1 MKTIACIYCEGND
14 TKLAVVSQDK
24 NGNRLK
30 IISTASVDVVSNKSN
45 LQPTAGFNLEG
56 DGLQLEGVD
65 SVSYTHLRAH
75 ETVLDLVCRLLLEK
89 KNTTPEPT

>member
-65 SVSYTHLRAH
+65 SKDSSCLLYTSTSPRDRTRSRMPSSA
-75 ETVLDLVCRLLLEK
+75 
-89 KNTTPEPT
+89 

>member
-65 SVSYTHLRAH
+65 SKDSFTCRDHLMH
-75 ETVLDLVCRLLLEK
+75 QV
-89 KNTTPEPT
+89 